1 MHGRLLIAVTEL
13 FLFHILTREK
23 RPEFCRSFLFRL
35 GLQKRAVMMRYCL
48 SLFNVGQLGYT
59 PGSARSNTRARSPLV
74 TNKKDFQALV
84 PRIDRDKTPDS
95 DVRFDHAP
103 YLKFNDGKVKTDT
116 NRVDNVNK
124 KYGSASASLPS
135 FPKSLFVLQKA
146 LQSAFCISE

>member
-35 GLQKRAVMMRYCL
+35 GLQKRAVMRRYCL

-95 DVRFDHAP
+95 DVRFDQVQRRQGQDRHEQGRQCQQEVWFGVGVP
-103 YLKFNDGKVKTDT
+103 PFVPE
-116 NRVDNVNK
+116 V
-124 KYGSASASLPS
+124 SLC
-135 FPKSLFVLQKA
+135 FAKGATKRLLH
-146 LQSAFCISE
+146 